1 MVFLLCYIITCECV
15 WKRRDV
21 RLMETGVKLREVFG
35 EFPAEGLQKGC
46 RMFARPTYVG
56 DNITLVI

>member
-1 MVFLLCYIITCECV
+1 M
-15 WKRRDV
+15 

>member
-1 MVFLLCYIITCECV
+1 MKF
-15 WKRRDV
+15 
-21 RLMETGVKLREVFG
+21 REVFG
-35 EFPAEGLQKGC
+35 DFHAEGLQKGC